1 MTTFTP
7 RAEAPTIRIV
17 DIAYLRFRIVGAPYL
32 ADTTSTSVSNDC
44 SVGQT
49 RGTCQN
55 NQRVGAGLTAQPV
68 I

>member
-17 DIAYLRFRIVGAPYL
+17 DIAYLRFGL
-32 ADTTSTSVSNDC
+32 SVHRSSPIPMSASLSNDC

-49 RGTCQN
+49 R
-55 NQRVGAGLTAQPV
+55 RDVPE
-68 I
+68 